1 MDYEASLK
9 KIENAIEELKEL
21 NKTIPIIVEGPKD
34 VEALHSMGI
43 DGEIITIYKGMEIA
57 NFCDFIAANYKEI
70 IILTDWDKQG
80 WRLCKKLVK
89 NLKGRTK
96 CNTDFHKLFAE
107 NTIVKDI
114 EGMPSSIERMKE
126 KLGNP
131 KFPL

>member
-1 MDYEASLK
+1 
-9 KIENAIEELKEL
+9 
-21 NKTIPIIVEGPKD
+21 
-34 VEALHSMGI
+34 
-43 DGEIITIYKGMEIA
+43 MEIA

-126 KLGNP
+126 KLGNS
-131 KFPL
+131 KFL

>member
-70 IILTDWDKQG
+70 IILTDWDRQG

-126 KLGNP
+126 KLGNS
-131 KFPL
+131 KFL

>member
-126 KLGNP
+126 KLGNS
-131 KFPL
+131 KFL